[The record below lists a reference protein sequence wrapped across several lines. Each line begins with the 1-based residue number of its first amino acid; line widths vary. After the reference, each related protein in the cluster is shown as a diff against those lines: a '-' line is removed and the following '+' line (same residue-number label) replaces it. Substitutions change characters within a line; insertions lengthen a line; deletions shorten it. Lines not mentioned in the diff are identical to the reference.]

1 MDHLQK
7 ITHVRRGDSKR
18 DGLYVDATGYL
29 RIARM
34 LLNLTRDEADGS
46 DSPLSIHAEQGSA

>member
-1 MDHLQK
+1 LQK